1 MTVRIGVLVGVA
13 VAMAVTL
20 SGCVSTVSGTAVR
33 NASTVPSDVPKL
45 DDSAL
50 DTVMLSIDEIKD
62 ITGTPDL
69 VVTTDID
76 DMTDSSDKVSDPDCL
91 GAMFGA
97 EEAVYRGSG
106 WTAVR
111 DIVAREPQDD
121 NDHWI
126 EQTAVIYP
134 QAGDATRF
142 LEKSRSS
149 WQNCAGSSIAVD
161 TENTNSLWEFDD
173 VTEGDGL
180 ITQTAMQE
188 DADGWGCQ
196 HALAAASNLTAETW
210 VCAYVFDDEAATMAI
225 DIVNNAAEK

>member
-1 MTVRIGVLVGVA
+1 MTIRVARVGAA
-13 VAMAVTL
+13 VAAVMAL

-33 NASTVPSDVPKL
+33 NANTVPSNVPKL
-45 DDSAL
+45 DDSAVK
-50 DTVMLSIDEIKD
+50 TVLLPIDEVNEIIGTTNLEVTSD
-62 ITGTPDL
+62 IA
-69 VVTTDID
+69 

-97 EEAVYRGSG
+97 EEAVYKGSG

-111 DIVAREPQDD
+111 DIVAREPEDD

-134 QAGDATRF
+134 EAGNARRF
-142 LEKSRSS
+142 FEKSQSIWEKCASS
-149 WQNCAGSSIAVD
+149 SLAVD
-161 TENTNSLWEFDD
+161 TEDTSSLWEFDH
-173 VTEGDGL
+173 VVVGDGL
-180 ITQTAMQE
+180 ITQIAKQE

-210 VCAYVFDDEAATMAI
+210 VCAYNLGDEAATMAI
-225 DIVNNAAEK
+225 DILNNAAGK